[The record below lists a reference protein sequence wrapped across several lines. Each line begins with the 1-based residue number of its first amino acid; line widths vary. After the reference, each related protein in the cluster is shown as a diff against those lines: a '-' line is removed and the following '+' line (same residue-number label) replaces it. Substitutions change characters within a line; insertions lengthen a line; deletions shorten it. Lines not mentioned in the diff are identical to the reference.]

1 MFPAPE
7 KLKTFHFITSTSG
20 QETFIGIFAQ
30 NSVTWHCTMQMCNAY
45 SMILVPLYDTLGC
58 EAVQHILNTTKIRTV
73 IVDSKRLA
81 MLLEYLTPDCSLK
94 TVVTL

>member
-1 MFPAPE
+1 
-7 KLKTFHFITSTSG
+7 
-20 QETFIGIFAQ
+20 
-30 NSVTWHCTMQMCNAY
+30 MQMCNAY

-94 TVVTL
+94 TVVLSDASPTEDDQVYHHNLSITSLDNLSKTSL